1 MIVRRCTKNMDIVI
15 HKNTKPGMTKMV
27 MMADGTMTPLEY
39 PKTKKYFLWVDGII
53 TQKSDS
59 FSTIE
64 NAYVNTCKQKECH
77 THGRID
83 IVKHKLVDNKVTMR

>member
-39 PKTKKYFLWVDGII
+39 PKTKKYFLWVDGVI

-59 FSTIE
+59 FETIE
-64 NAYVNTCKQKECH
+64 DLYVATCKQKECDS
-77 THGRID
+77 HGRIN

>member
-1 MIVRRCTKNMDIVI
+1 MIVRRCTKGMDIVI

-27 MMADGTMTPLEY
+27 MLQDGTMTPLEY
-39 PKTKKYFLWVDGII
+39 PKSKKYFLWVDGII

-77 THGRID
+77 SHGRID
-83 IVKHKLVDNKVTMR
+83 IVKHKLVNNMVENR